1 MKLFSAIWMA
11 VLLFGAGSSSPQV
24 FEGEVTDSQ
33 CAFNVHSHNSSH
45 EDMIRTN
52 TMGSTPE
59 ECALTCV
66 RHRNG
71 KYVLI
76 DPTKKKIL
84 RLEPQS
90 SAGEFAGRK
99 VRVRGLYDKETD
111 LLKIVEIKP
120 L

>member
-1 MKLFSAIWMA
+1 MSLFSA
-11 VLLFGAGSSSPQV
+11 VLLALLFLGETSDPQI
-24 FEGEVTDSQ
+24 FSGEVSDSQ

-45 EDMIRTN
+45 DDMIKTN

-66 RHRNG
+66 RHRGG

-76 DPTKKKIL
+76 DTAKKKIY
-84 RLEPQS
+84 RLSPQTG
-90 SAGEFAGRK
+90 AGDFAGKK
-99 VRVRGLYDKETD
+99 VRIRGAYDKVED
-111 LLKIVEIKP
+111 VLKISEIKP

>member
-1 MKLFSAIWMA
+1 MNLFSAALVA
-11 VLLFGAGSSSPQV
+11 VLLFGAGSSAPTV

-45 EDMIRTN
+45 DDMIRTN
-52 TMGSTPE
+52 TMGNTPE

-76 DPTKKKIL
+76 DPTKKKIFH
-84 RLEPQS
+84 LEPQS
-90 SAGEFAGRK
+90 SAGEFAGKK
-99 VRVRGLYDKETD
+99 VRIRGSYDKDRDVLT
-111 LLKIVEIKP
+111 IAEIKP